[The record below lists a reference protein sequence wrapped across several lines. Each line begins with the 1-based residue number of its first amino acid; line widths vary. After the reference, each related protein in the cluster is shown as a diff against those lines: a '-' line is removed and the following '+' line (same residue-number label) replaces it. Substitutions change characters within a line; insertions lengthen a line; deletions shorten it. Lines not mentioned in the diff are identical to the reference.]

1 MDYVGLVLAG
11 LVLLIFHVLT
21 LFVMIQ
27 DIKRMISCTEKVDAK
42 VETITVKRHRH
53 KDSKTGKTKT
63 TRSYEVTFQYD
74 YNGQTYESFHTYSKR
89 CRYSENEI
97 TNIKIEQL
105 LDFSDMYEELICWF
119 NDNEISFPFK
129 DDPADLKKSLSQAV
143 RFERKRIR
151 Y

>member
-74 YNGQTYESFHTYSKR
+74 YNGQTYHPPCPVQWRDS
-89 CRYSENEI
+89 
-97 TNIKIEQL
+97 
-105 LDFSDMYEELICWF
+105 
-119 NDNEISFPFK
+119 
-129 DDPADLKKSLSQAV
+129 A
-143 RFERKRIR
+143 
-151 Y
+151 

>member
-1 MDYVGLVLAG
+1 MEYVGLVLAG
-11 LVLLIFHVLT
+11 SVLLIFHVLT

-27 DIKRMISCTEKVDAK
+27 DIKRMISCTEIVDAK

-63 TRSYEVTFQYD
+63 KRSYEVTFQYD

-97 TNIKIEQL
+97 TNIKIDPHDPEESWTKGEL
-105 LDFSDMYEELICWF
+105 ESLIIVSLMIPVLAFFDYLYIIIFSHTI
-119 NDNEISFPFK
+119 
-129 DDPADLKKSLSQAV
+129 
-143 RFERKRIR
+143 
-151 Y
+151 